1 MYPHVLCLIPRKTCA
16 MRKSANIP
24 AKIPF
29 PATVGRYMKL
39 DKVKS
44 QVSRVQR
51 YGCAKSVSFPTH
63 SACGLSGAPLDVM
76 VKLDIFE
83 NLWLINQSVEWDLYV
98 ETRIKEEN
106 G

>member
-1 MYPHVLCLIPRKTCA
+1 MRILAMYPTVSSRSPQIIAIMYPHVLCLIPRKTCE

-29 PATVGRYMKL
+29 PTTVGRYMKL

-51 YGCAKSVSFPTH
+51 YGCFKSVEFPTH
-63 SACGLSGAPLDVM
+63 SC
-76 VKLDIFE
+76 
-83 NLWLINQSVEWDLYV
+83 
-98 ETRIKEEN
+98 
-106 G
+106 